1 MTGSSFA
8 TRIGLLLTALTVL
21 ACTLVTALNYL
32 KFERLLLTQH
42 QRMFTTIGADLVDTF
57 ERGMNIGVRL
67 ADVPGAQAL
76 LDRAFGRDADMRRI
90 TVADAGGRVLF
101 DTERVRIGDAADPS
115 LLPAGTTRRLARLGG
130 LDWIGMP
137 VVNSFGQQ
145 EGSLLLGYGR
155 AGIADRLTAIAL
167 AMAGPGLTALA
178 IGLPLTWLAVFLVAR
193 PTRELFAQLAG
204 LLAGDEAPATEE
216 PMLQGLRHAIHR
228 HGATLDDAERQLEAI
243 AARAPER
250 SS

>member
-1 MTGSSFA
+1 MPPT
-8 TRIGLLLTALTVL
+8 
-21 ACTLVTALNYL
+21 
-32 KFERLLLTQH
+32 
-42 QRMFTTIGADLVDTF
+42 
-57 ERGMNIGVRL
+57 
-67 ADVPGAQAL
+67 
-76 LDRAFGRDADMRRI
+76 
-90 TVADAGGRVLF
+90 
-101 DTERVRIGDAADPS
+101 PS

-178 IGLPLTWLAVFLVAR
+178 IGLPLAWFAVFLVAR
-193 PTRELFAQLAG
+193 PTRGLFAQLAG
-204 LLAGDEAPATEE
+204 CSRAARRPRPMASRCCKACAT
-216 PMLQGLRHAIHR
+216 RSN
-228 HGATLDDAERQLEAI
+228 ATARRSTRPSDSSKLI

-250 SS
+250 GA

>member
-1 MTGSSFA
+1 MTGPSFA
-8 TRIGLLLTALTVL
+8 TRIGLLLTVLTVL

-76 LDRAFGRDADMRRI
+76 LDRAFGRDADLRRI
-90 TVADAGGRVLF
+90 TVADAGGRILF
-101 DTERVRIGDAADPS
+101 DTERVRIGDAAEAA
-115 LLPAGTTRRLARLGG
+115 LLPSRPARRLARLGG

-178 IGLPLTWLAVFLVAR
+178 VGLPLAWLAVFLVAR
-193 PTRELFAQLAG
+193 PTRRLFGQLTALFAG
-204 LLAGDEAPATEE
+204 GEAPSADE
-216 PMLQGLRHAIHR
+216 PVLRGLHEAVGR
-228 HGATLDDAERQLEAI
+228 HGATLDAAERQLETI

-250 SS
+250 GA